1 MSAAIDWR
9 AEAGRI
15 SFRDKAFIN
24 GQFVPAAAGR
34 TFDNI
39 SPLDGRVLAQI
50 AAGDAEDIDRA
61 VKAARAAFE
70 AGVWADQPPKTRK
83 RILGGLAG
91 LICENAHPV
100 PPPETRHTG
109 KPILNS

>member
-39 SPLDGRVLAQI
+39 SPVNGRVLAQI

-61 VKAARAAFE
+61 VKAPRSAFD
-70 AGVWADQPPKTRK
+70 ASVWADQPPKQSNG
-83 RILGGLAG
+83 ILVRLTHLSAKH
-91 LICENAHPV
+91 AH
-100 PPPETRHTG
+100 EIAH
-109 KPILNS
+109 